1 MTARHPV
8 SGRRHS
14 MIDTWNRSCGAF
26 VTLAAL
32 VACLVAAPAS
42 GQLTA
47 GKEYQALDF
56 PQPVATG
63 DRIEVIE
70 FFYYGCPY
78 CNEALPL
85 IVKWLPSLPADVQYR
100 RVPVV
105 RPDSWAPLA
114 RTYYALESLGRL
126 DGLHRHVFDSIHI
139 DGLAL
144 SDETAMFDWV
154 QRNYIDR
161 QMFIDAY
168 RSADTTAKVAKA
180 LDLSDKYNITRIP
193 AIAID
198 GKYVTTT
205 GMAGGLDAMLRAVD
219 QLIVRAR
226 AERAAKK

>member
-1 MTARHPV
+1 
-8 SGRRHS
+8 
-14 MIDTWNRSCGAF
+14 MIETWNRGCR
-26 VTLAAL
+26 AL
-32 VACLVAAPAS
+32 VACAALLACIVAAPAS

-47 GKEYQALDF
+47 GKEYQVLDF
-56 PQPVATG
+56 PQPVASG

-85 IVKWLPSLPADVQYR
+85 IVKWLPSLPADVQYL

-105 RPDSWAPLA
+105 RPDSWGPLA
-114 RTYYALESLGRL
+114 RTYYTLESLGRL

-144 SDETAMFDWV
+144 SDESAMFDWA
-154 QRNYIDR
+154 QRNYVDR
-161 QMFIDAY
+161 QKFIDVY
-168 RSADTTAKVAKA
+168 NSAATAAKVAKA
-180 LDLSDKYNITRIP
+180 LDLSDKYNISRIP

-198 GKYVTTT
+198 GKYVTTP
-205 GMAGGLDAMLRAVD
+205 GMAGGLNPMLLAID
-219 QLIVRAR
+219 QLIARAR

>member
-1 MTARHPV
+1 
-8 SGRRHS
+8 
-14 MIDTWNRSCGAF
+14 MIDTWNRSCRAF

-32 VACLVAAPAS
+32 FACLIAAPAS

-47 GKEYQALDF
+47 GKEYQVLDF

-114 RTYYALESLGRL
+114 QTYYALESLGRL

-144 SDETAMFDWV
+144 SDETAMFDWA
-154 QRNYIDR
+154 QRNYIDL
-161 QMFIDAY
+161 QKFIDAY
-168 RSADTTAKVAKA
+168 RSADTAAKVAKA
-180 LDLSDKYNITRIP
+180 LDLSDKYNISRIP

-198 GKYVTTT
+198 GKYVTTS
-205 GMAGGLDAMLRAVD
+205 GMAGGLNAMLLAVD
-219 QLIVRAR
+219 QLIARAR
-226 AERAAKK
+226 AERATKK